1 MKGNVL
7 RKSAVWATFLVL
19 VISLGLVAIPT
30 AAEDARVHVT
40 GNNTWIVGNYGDN
53 FVYDGVGY
61 TPTSGFLNIDVS
73 EEANTGIVVA
83 TWEATDYYGHTGTF
97 TAIIDEFMGEA
108 DWMAGGITSGIA
120 VHGDTGRGPPVLPT
134 VYAYLA
140 GYGLGDVY
148 VNGVLM
154 WEDLDA
160 HFMITEGTRDK
171 VDRAVWNADGSG
183 YYSPMAPSDGKVF
196 PNEMV
201 THIVLHSTE
210 EDTGNFPAFTEFFHI
225 NYENIGKTH
234 VTGTNTR
241 IVGDYGDNFVYDGDG
256 YEATSGFV
264 TINVN
269 DVTNTGSV
277 VATWEATDY
286 YGYSG
291 VFTAVINEFMGE
303 ADWMDG
309 GITQGIYA
317 HGDTGRGPPV
327 LPTMYAYIAGYGVG
341 DVYVDGVLVWED
353 LDAHFMVTEGTRDP
367 VQNKVW
373 NADGTGLFSPMAP
386 ADGKVFSDTLLT
398 HVVLH
403 SMEEDTN
410 NFPAFTEFFHI
421 NYETTSTSAVD
432 VGVLVDQRL
441 APLQTDLEMAKL
453 RVTDLEMDLL
463 EAEDAIMA
471 LETDLIFA
479 GVDISDLQAAL
490 AEAMDA
496 IDQLEMDLEMANE
509 DIESNHDEIHDV
521 QEVIVV
527 LQDAIVD
534 LVDDLDMISAD
545 LLTAEESIADLETE
559 LADGST
565 RLDDLDTNADDTN
578 TRVNQLDD
586 DTKTLDNDVSGLST
600 IGYAAVA
607 IAIIALLV
615 AVVAVVAVVWAKS
628 EK

>member
-7 RKSAVWATFLVL
+7 RKTAVWATFLVL

-73 EEANTGIVVA
+73 EESNTGIVVA

-183 YYSPMAPSDGKVF
+183 YYSPMSPSDGKVF

-241 IVGDYGDNFVYDGDG
+241 IVGNYGDNFVYDGDG

-291 VFTAVINEFMGE
+291 VFTAVISEFMGE

-367 VQNKVW
+367 VMNKVW

-471 LETDLIFA
+471 LETDLVVA

-490 AEAMDA
+490 TEAMDA
-496 IDQLEMDLEMANE
+496 IDELEMELEMANE

-527 LQDAIVD
+527 LQDAIAD
-534 LVDDLDMISAD
+534 LVNDLDMISAD
-545 LLTAEESIADLETE
+545 LLMAEESIADLETGQ
-559 LADGST
+559 ADGST

-578 TRVNQLDD
+578 TRVNQLED

-615 AVVAVVAVVWAKS
+615 AVVAVVWAKS

>member
-241 IVGDYGDNFVYDGDG
+241 IVGNYGDNFVYDGDG

-269 DVTNTGSV
+269 DVTNTGAV

-463 EAEDAIMA
+463 ETEDAIMA
-471 LETDLIFA
+471 LETDLVFA

-578 TRVNQLDD
+578 TRVNQLED

-615 AVVAVVAVVWAKS
+615 AVVAVVWAKS